1 MNFVGRRRC
10 PASRNLVSLGS
21 RHICWCHGADRLS
34 ALAKINVAPPV
45 GGCDPL
51 VTLGS
56 DAMNVPFGNRSEQ
69 IFGREADLQWLLRR
83 VESPGLTVIAAR
95 PLMGKSWTLLDLAR
109 RLTEQGSYVVG
120 YHEYKGGETSHLL
133 YAVANL
139 YENWLGDS
147 TMLQQAVSLWQQH
160 KDELFPR
167 VAQFVGP
174 LLSALV
180 KAKGA
185 PSAVGELVKTA
196 FDQLAEAATQL
207 KTGGLDL
214 SPLPYD
220 QALSLVRVV
229 ATVSKRSPV
238 LMLDAWEKSG
248 AQRQEYATLQS
259 FLKHSEDWAGA
270 HVFLTRRDP
279 PSGAER
285 DDRSQEYVH
294 DLQRYSPQV
303 AIRALA
309 GMALDDPQEVARVSR
324 FLRFE
329 IPVANGVTDERL
341 CQLIAGYPGVLNFW
355 LHAVARSQ
363 VQSLG
368 DLVTLAQQAQSN
380 LYAEL
385 DGLLKDLYD
394 SERAFA
400 CQIAVLPRLNAD
412 TWRVLKAVLPV
423 QATAATVDRLVN
435 CGLLEPGAEPRF
447 GHDTRHWAVRQSF
460 ARLFRHSFTE
470 LAGQTVQA
478 LAAHCTST
486 DQHVLPYL
494 SPLAALHELSE
505 FIALDAPLACLVA
518 ATRSVFSDNR
528 GVCSGS
534 FMSAHRAAATLS
546 AGATF
551 LIASGLI
558 HRASQIK
565 NNEDPSEDG
574 LRELE
579 ASLTLPGISDPSVSM
594 ALYNRGIT
602 RGQRGNF
609 RDAIEDFTA
618 VLEMDATPGEFRARA
633 RCNRGNSFRKLGDIE
648 GALREFAVLVAEANC
663 PAEPLTK
670 ALIARGEIAE
680 EQQDLAGALAD
691 YTAALEVPGIAVSE
705 ITWAHNNRGRV
716 YNEQLDWEAA
726 CADFETVTKLPNA
739 PRREVVNALTYRADL
754 LMELGETARARAD
767 CEAVLRESEVTT
779 EQRAAAL
786 YHLGWIK
793 SQEGDPVGADL
804 AYTAVIELPHAP
816 LEFLTMAWI
825 NRGVNKYQ
833 ADNYVGALA
842 DYTAA
847 LQLSGISAEHRA
859 HARYN
864 CGVVNDLQ
872 GKVEDALSDYS
883 TVIESPDAPVRWVA
897 LSLYKRAEIRVRLKN
912 LAAACKDM
920 RRCIDLPGAPDE
932 VIVEARDRY
941 RSWNCL
947 K

>member
-1 MNFVGRRRC
+1 M
-10 PASRNLVSLGS
+10 
-21 RHICWCHGADRLS
+21 
-34 ALAKINVAPPV
+34 K
-45 GGCDPL
+45 
-51 VTLGS
+51 
-56 DAMNVPFGNRSEQ
+56 VPFDNRSEQ
-69 IFGREADLQWLLRR
+69 IFGREADLQWLFRR
-83 VESPGLTVIAAR
+83 ADSPGLTVIAGR
-95 PLMGKSWTLLDLAR
+95 PLMGKSWMLLELAR
-109 RLTEQGSYVVG
+109 RLTEQGSHVIG

-139 YENWLGDS
+139 YENWLSDS

-160 KDELFPR
+160 KVELLPR
-167 VAQFVGP
+167 VAEFVGP

-196 FDQLAEAATQL
+196 FDRLAEAATQL
-207 KTGGLDL
+207 RTGGLDL

-259 FLKHSEDWAGA
+259 FLKHSEDWAGT

-279 PSGAER
+279 TIGAGR
-285 DDRSQEYVH
+285 DDRSQEYAH

-303 AIRALA
+303 AIHALA
-309 GMALDDPQEVARVSR
+309 GMALDDPHEVARMGR

-329 IPVANGVTDERL
+329 IPAASGVTDERL
-341 CQLIAGYPGVLNFW
+341 RQLIAGYPGVLNFW
-355 LHAVARSQ
+355 LHATARSQ

-385 DGLLKDLYD
+385 DGLLEDLSD
-394 SERAFA
+394 SDLAFA
-400 CQIAVLPRLNAD
+400 CQIAVLPRLNAA
-412 TWRVLKAVLPV
+412 TWRVLQPILPV
-423 QATAATVDRLVN
+423 QASVVTVDRLVN
-435 CGLLEPGAEPRF
+435 CGLLGPGAKPQF

-470 LAGQTVQA
+470 LAEQTVQA
-478 LAAHCTST
+478 LATHCTST

-494 SPLAALHELSE
+494 QPLAALHELSE
-505 FIALDAPLACLVA
+505 FIPLDAPLTCLVA
-518 ATRSVFSDNR
+518 AARSAYSDDR
-528 GVCSGS
+528 GVCSDS
-534 FMSAHRAAATLS
+534 FMSAYRAAATLS
-546 AGATF
+546 PGATF
-551 LIASGLI
+551 LVASGLI
-558 HRASQIK
+558 HRASRVK
-565 NNEDPSEDG
+565 KGEDRNEDG

-579 ASLTLPGISDPSVSM
+579 AALMLPGISGPSVSM

-602 RGQRGNF
+602 RGQRGDF
-609 RDAIEDFTA
+609 SGAIEDFTA
-618 VLEMDATPGEFRARA
+618 VIEMDATPGEFRARA
-633 RCNRGNSFRKLGDIE
+633 RCNRGNSFRQQGDIE
-648 GALREFAVLVAEANC
+648 RALREFAVLVAQAEC
-663 PAEPLTK
+663 PPEPLTK

-680 EQQDLAGALAD
+680 EQQDHASASAA
-691 YTAALEVPGIAVSE
+691 YTAALEVPRIAVNE
-705 ITWAHNNRGRV
+705 ITWAYNNRGRV
-716 YNEQLDWEAA
+716 HREQRDWKAA
-726 CADFETVTKLPNA
+726 CADFEAVIKLANA
-739 PRREVVNALTYRADL
+739 PSREVVAALAHRAEL

-767 CEAVLRESEVTT
+767 CEAILREIEVTT
-779 EQRAAAL
+779 ERRAAAL
-786 YHLGWIK
+786 YHLGWMK
-793 SQEGDPVGADL
+793 SQEGDPAGANL
-804 AYTAVIELPHAP
+804 NYTAVIELPHVP
-816 LEFLTMAWI
+816 LEWLTMAWI

-833 ADNYVGALA
+833 ANDYVGALA

-847 LQLSGISAEHRA
+847 LRLPGISAEHRG
-859 HARYN
+859 HARFN

-872 GKVEDALSDYS
+872 GKVEDALSDY
-883 TVIESPDAPVRWVA
+883 TAVIESPDAPAPWVA
-897 LSLYKRAEIRVRLKN
+897 LSLYNRAASRAQQKD
-912 LAAACKDM
+912 LAAACEDM

-932 VIVEARDRY
+932 VIVKARDWY